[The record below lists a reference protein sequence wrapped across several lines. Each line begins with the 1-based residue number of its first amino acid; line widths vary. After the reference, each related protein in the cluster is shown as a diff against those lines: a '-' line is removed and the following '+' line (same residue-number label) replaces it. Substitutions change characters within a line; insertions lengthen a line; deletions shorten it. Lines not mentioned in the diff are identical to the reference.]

1 MMPDITGS
9 HGRDWLTESAG
20 FAPKLVSG
28 LILIALPFFLSPF
41 YLSLMDKA
49 FSLGIF
55 AMSLD
60 LFMGYL
66 GLASLGHGVFFGA
79 GSYSVAMLML
89 HGDISSFWITAP
101 VGLAAATLLAALLG
115 IIVVRFTGLYF
126 MLLTF
131 ALGELFFSL
140 VWKFKW
146 FQAPGIEAVVGLVRP
161 SLGIPHF
168 AWTPTRFYY
177 FSLLFFIICYFL
189 LNRVVKSHFGKVL
202 EGIRENEA
210 RMHALGYNTWL
221 YKYVAYIVAGFF
233 AGLGGVLFVYE
244 MRFAVPELLGIQYS
258 FMGVIMVILGGA
270 GTMFGPAIGGLL
282 MVIME
287 FLASLIAPVRWPL
300 IMGVIFVAT
309 MMLFRGGLAPH
320 LSELWGKVL
329 TRIWKR

>member
-1 MMPDITGS
+1 
-9 HGRDWLTESAG
+9 
-20 FAPKLVSG
+20 
-28 LILIALPFFLSPF
+28 
-41 YLSLMDKA
+41 MDKA
-49 FSLGIF
+49 FSLAIF

-89 HGDISSFWITAP
+89 HGNISSFWITGP
-101 VGLAAATLLAALLG
+101 IGVIVPTLLAAVLG
-115 IIVVRFTGLYF
+115 LIVVRFAGLYF
-126 MLLTF
+126 MLLSF

-161 SLGIPHF
+161 DLGIPGF

-177 FSLLFFIICYFL
+177 FSLIFFIMCYFL
-189 LNRVVKSHFGKVL
+189 LNRIVKSPFGKVL
-202 EGIRENEA
+202 EGIRENEP

-270 GTMFGPAIGGLL
+270 GTIFGPAIGGLL
-282 MVIME
+282 MVIIE
-287 FLASLIAPVRWPL
+287 FLSSLIAPVRWPL

-309 MMLFRGGLAPH
+309 MMLFRGGFAPH
-320 LSELWGKVL
+320 LSKLWRKVL
-329 TRIWKR
+329 GLIWKR